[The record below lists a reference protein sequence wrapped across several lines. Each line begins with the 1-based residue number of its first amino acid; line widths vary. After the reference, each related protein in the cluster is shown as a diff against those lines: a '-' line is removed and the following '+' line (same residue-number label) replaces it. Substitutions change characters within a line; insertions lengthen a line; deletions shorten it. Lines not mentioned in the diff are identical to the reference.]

1 VVVELTAPIKVRLED
16 PVSAGKVE
24 APTQQPWEQQ
34 TPVLVVVVVITKEGL
49 MVDQVLSLFD
59 TRPPQTQ
66 RLT

>member
-1 VVVELTAPIKVRLED
+1 VD
-16 PVSAGKVE
+16 PVSVGKEE

-49 MVDQVLSLFD
+49 TVDQVLSLFV
-59 TRPPQTQ
+59 TRPPQTR